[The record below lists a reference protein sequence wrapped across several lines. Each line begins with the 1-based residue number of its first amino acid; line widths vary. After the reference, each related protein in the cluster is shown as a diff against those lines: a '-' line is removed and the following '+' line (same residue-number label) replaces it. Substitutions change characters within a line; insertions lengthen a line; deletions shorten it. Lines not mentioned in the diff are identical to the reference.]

1 MAIAPGRTILAT
13 MKTTRVLLLSAALV
27 LVAACGTKGPLV
39 LADADAAKAG
49 SSQPT
54 GGTSRPLP
62 DDDGD
67 IEATAAGTPVPNA
80 DGEIPDEAADDE

>member
-1 MAIAPGRTILAT
+1 
-13 MKTTRVLLLSAALV
+13 MKTTRILLLSAALV

-39 LADADAAKAG
+39 LPTADADAAKAG
-49 SSQPT
+49 TAQPT

-62 DDDGD
+62 DEDGD
-67 IEATAAGTPVPNA
+67 AESTTTAPPANA